1 MITVSSRAYYHAS
14 QSCTNLIIFLDRT
27 PFQCAF
33 RAIKRN
39 IPYLFKPRPG
49 LPDGCIE
56 IWSVPYLLKLIFKF
70 NSVVRPRI
78 LEDILPEKHIIL
90 YNDYE
95 VSAFLE
101 TLYATDES
109 DVDNNYLL

>member
-1 MITVSSRAYYHAS
+1 M
-14 QSCTNLIIFLDRT
+14 
-27 PFQCAF
+27 
-33 RAIKRN
+33 
-39 IPYLFKPRPG
+39 
-49 LPDGCIE
+49 
-56 IWSVPYLLKLIFKF
+56 
-70 NSVVRPRI
+70 
-78 LEDILPEKHIIL
+78 EDILPEKHIIL